1 MLTQKIGSA
10 RHRRWLTAVSL
21 GFALTAPEAHANLRS
36 QVITAGTGEQTVLA
50 VGFDDQGHLLTEVCQ
65 KRPCSPDH
73 GTQVLIPESLKNRLS
88 EAEIR
93 VVPLGLKRHAV
104 WIRIGDGQGEHAW
117 NWLGAAPLRPTPPPS
132 SKAPLPP
139 TAPQAL
145 VLFSDWT
152 GTETPNQ
159 KTPVLALSLSAANA
173 QGERSLLLGE
183 ERPALS
189 LCGRKA
195 PFDAKIL
202 DPLSLSFVPAK
213 VQLLDARER
222 AQATHLQATAA
233 LSDETSRL
241 QLELTPSWASTGK
254 LPQPGWAS
262 PGKLPQPGSD
272 QGWFVAH
279 KNDGY
284 GEFLVLRGPQI
295 PLTSLLLTLPKE
307 GSTRRGP
314 NAFWVAS
321 QGALF
326 HVDLPKSGTQG
337 ELLQVAFPTP
347 ISGQCVALVLDHTDG
362 ATDTTEVGFTSVA
375 AQALSLPSL
384 EELILVL
391 GKEGPEQQQ
400 AISLL
405 TALGVPALTRLT
417 LELGKLNEQQL
428 SAACDVLDHFSC
440 ADTSYPFS
448 KLLANSSLL
457 IAERARA
464 RLRMCGPA
472 AASGLSQAFSEAKQD
487 SESVPVAAE
496 FAAFAPEMAVL
507 ALAPRLTG
515 QSSVRQELRASFAR
529 AARAPAGAAAVRKVL
544 IQDDLSPAI
553 SLELLRALGP
563 YAATFMPEVG
573 KAYARAHQAQDF
585 ESRFLLLE
593 PAGYLEAGYP
603 PARADLGV
611 ALTQKDWRLRAQ
623 AAASIRQASRFA
635 PALVRLLG
643 DEHQR
648 VRQAALGVLL
658 GPSAQFAEPAVLQL
672 LRDDP
677 WPLVRASAAQTLG
690 ALKGAALTDS
700 ALQASLTDTSPE
712 VRASVAEALGARGAA
727 TAAQPLLARLED
739 QEETVEVRIA
749 SATALG
755 EMCAVSALNSLTRRT
770 QALSDPTA
778 PSDAQLLGRA
788 ALRAL
793 VRLNPSDLQKRL
805 APLKA
810 RTAPPAVRA
819 AAGRAAS
826 SSVSRCQEAPV
837 KKP

>member
-1 MLTQKIGSA
+1 MLTEKTSFTRQ
-10 RHRRWLTAVSL
+10 RHWFIAVSL
-21 GFALTAPEAHANLRS
+21 SIVLTAPEAHARLRS
-36 QVITAGTGEQTVLA
+36 QVTTSGTGDQSVLA
-50 VGFDDQGHLLTEVCQ
+50 VGFDDQGHLLTEICQ
-65 KRPCSPDH
+65 KRPCSPER
-73 GTQVLIPESLKNRLS
+73 GTQVLMPESLKNRLS
-88 EAEIR
+88 QAEIR
-93 VVPLGLKRHAV
+93 LVPLGLKRHAV
-104 WIRIGDGQGEHAW
+104 WIRISDGQGEHAW
-117 NWLGAAPLRPTPPPS
+117 NWLGAAPLRQTPP
-132 SKAPLPP
+132 LPQTP
-139 TAPQAL
+139 PQAL

-159 KTPVLALSLSAANA
+159 KTPVRALSLSAANA

-183 ERPALS
+183 ERPQLS

-202 DPLSLSFVPAK
+202 DPISLSFVPAK
-213 VQLLDARER
+213 LQLLDSKER
-222 AQATHLQATAA
+222 AQATHIQAIIA
-233 LSDETSRL
+233 LSESASRIP
-241 QLELTPSWASTGK
+241 LELTPSWASTGK
-254 LPQPGWAS
+254 LPQA
-262 PGKLPQPGSD
+262 GSATD
-272 QGWFVAH
+272 QGWFEAR

-284 GEFLVLRGPQI
+284 GEFLVLEGPEI

-307 GSTRRGP
+307 GGTRRGP
-314 NAFWVAS
+314 SAFWVAS
-321 QGALF
+321 QGALV
-326 HVDLPKSGTQG
+326 HVELPKSGTPG

-347 ISGQCVALVLDHTDG
+347 ISGQCVALVLDHTEG
-362 ATDTTEVGFTSVA
+362 ATDTTEVGFASVT

-384 EELILVL
+384 EELILGL

-405 TALGVPALTRLT
+405 VALGKPALTRLT

-428 SAACDVLDHFSC
+428 SAACDVLDRFSC

-448 KLLANSSLL
+448 KLLANRSAL

-472 AASGLSQAFSEAKQD
+472 AASGLTQAFSEAKQG

-496 FAAFAPEMAVL
+496 LAAFAPETAVL

-515 QSSVRQELRASFAR
+515 KSSVRQELRASFAR
-529 AARAPAGAAAVRKVL
+529 AARAPASATAVRKVL
-544 IQDDLSPAI
+544 AQDDLSPAL
-553 SLELLRALGP
+553 SLEVLRALGP
-563 YAATFMPEVG
+563 YANTFLPEVG
-573 KAYARAHQAQDF
+573 KAYTRARRTQDF

-593 PAGYLEAGYP
+593 PAGYLEASYP
-603 PARADLGV
+603 QARADLSV
-611 ALTQKDWRLRAQ
+611 ALTTKDWRLRAQ
-623 AAASIRQASRFA
+623 AAASVRQAGRFA

-648 VRQAALGVLL
+648 VRQAALGVIL
-658 GPSAQFAEPAVLQL
+658 GPSAKFAEPAVLGL

-677 WPLVRASAAQTLG
+677 WPLVRASAAKSLG

-700 ALQASLTDTSPE
+700 ALQASLTDASPE
-712 VRASVAEALGARGAA
+712 VRASVAEALGARGSA
-727 TAAQPLLARLED
+727 TSAQPLLARLED
-739 QEETVEVRIA
+739 QEEAVEVRIA
-749 SATALG
+749 SAAALA
-755 EMCAVSALNSLTRRT
+755 EMCASTALNSLTRRA

-778 PSDAQLLGRA
+778 PSDAQMLGRA

-826 SSVSRCQEAPV
+826 SSVTRCQTTRV
-837 KKP
+837 QKP